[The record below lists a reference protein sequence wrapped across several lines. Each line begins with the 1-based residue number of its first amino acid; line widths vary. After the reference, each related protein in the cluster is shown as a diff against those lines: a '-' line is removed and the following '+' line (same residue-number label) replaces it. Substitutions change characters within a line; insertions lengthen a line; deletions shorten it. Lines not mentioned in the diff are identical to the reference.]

1 MNQRRWALL
10 IVIAAGMGACRTG
23 RDYTSAD
30 EPRFAGAPAIS
41 RVGGRAVTDTL
52 RIVSFNIEFS
62 LRVDSAIA
70 LIQSEPALRDADV
83 VALQEMDEEGTRR
96 VAEALGMWYV
106 YYPAIRHKR
115 TKRNFGN
122 AVLSRWPIVEDAK
135 ITLPHASRYAKTHR
149 IATAATID
157 YGDTTRVR
165 IYSTHLGTLAD
176 IGGCAREDQLRAIL
190 KDGERYPIAIV
201 AGDMNSGDIGRMAT
215 RAGYMWPTE
224 KGPST
229 TMMFRWDHVFLKG
242 LTVAKDGSGT
252 IRDQRG
258 TSDHRPIWV
267 VAAIQRD

>member
-1 MNQRRWALL
+1 MVVALTA
-10 IVIAAGMGACRTG
+10 IACRTG
-23 RDYTSAD
+23 RDYADTS
-30 EPRFAGAPAIS
+30 EPRFAGSADVN
-41 RVGGRAVTDTL
+41 RVGATAASDTL

-62 LRVDSAIA
+62 VRIDSAIA
-70 LIQSEPALRDADV
+70 LIRSEPALRDADV

-106 YYPAIRHKR
+106 YYPAIRHRR

-176 IGGCAREDQLRAIL
+176 IGGGAREDQLRAIL
-190 KDGERYPIAIV
+190 KDAERYPLAIV
-201 AGDMNSGDIGRMAT
+201 AGDMNSGDIGRIAT
-215 RAGYMWPTE
+215 QAGYTWPTE

-242 LTVAKDGSGT
+242 LTVSKDGSGT